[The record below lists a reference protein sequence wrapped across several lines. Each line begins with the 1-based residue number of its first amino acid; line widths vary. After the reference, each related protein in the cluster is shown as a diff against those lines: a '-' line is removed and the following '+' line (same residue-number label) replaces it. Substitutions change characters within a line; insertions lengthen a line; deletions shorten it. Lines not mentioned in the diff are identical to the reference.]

1 VFLPCLIVRKIS
13 TAVTIRT
20 SLISLSITGK
30 PLKFPIMSLILIS
43 LAVVLARGATKK
55 DLNNKKLEWIEL
67 VIADIQ
73 IRGME
78 SQSFLIQYLNKDSK
92 VRQEV

>member
-1 VFLPCLIVRKIS
+1 
-13 TAVTIRT
+13 
-20 SLISLSITGK
+20 
-30 PLKFPIMSLILIS
+30 MSLILIS

>member
-1 VFLPCLIVRKIS
+1 M
-13 TAVTIRT
+13 
-20 SLISLSITGK
+20 SLISLSTTGK

-55 DLNNKKLEWIEL
+55 DLNNKKIEWIEL

-73 IRGME
+73 IRG
-78 SQSFLIQYLNKDSK
+78 
-92 VRQEV
+92 

>member
-1 VFLPCLIVRKIS
+1 MSRFLPCLTVRKIS
-13 TAVTIRT
+13 TAVTIPM

-43 LAVVLARGATKK
+43 VAVVLARGATKK
-55 DLNNKKLEWIEL
+55 DLNNKKIEWI

-73 IRGME
+73 IRG
-78 SQSFLIQYLNKDSK
+78 
-92 VRQEV
+92 